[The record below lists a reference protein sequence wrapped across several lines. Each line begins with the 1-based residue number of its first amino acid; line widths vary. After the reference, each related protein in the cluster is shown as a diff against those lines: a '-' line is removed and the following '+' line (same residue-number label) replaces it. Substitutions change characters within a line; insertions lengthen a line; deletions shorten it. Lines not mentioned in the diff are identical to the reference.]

1 MPLEHAISHHLKRTA
16 ESETLLD
23 LRDKEFP
30 TEGPIETLLGQL
42 KQSFLAR
49 ISREHGSFIEGTT
62 EGAPGPLARELDAYL
77 NKERSFIELS
87 KTLMEQ
93 LKQMVDESKITLDG
107 HFFFF
112 LEKSLDNHMFHLFV
126 AGQTESLSLN
136 DKLELVPSYA
146 IDTGPSLFGI
156 KVDLAEWKERQ
167 NYAYLSLLPPRG
179 NRALSDAFTA
189 LTGFANGL
197 NKEEATLAFLEGI
210 EHYAKELPEEKVGD
224 YRNQVVEY
232 CMAQEEQDA
241 PVDLRGLAQSVEG
254 IDSDAFLRTVSEQ
267 TPDGEQELRVDRR
280 SLRRYV
286 KFAGREKDLA
296 ISFNSYQ
303 LNKRVHYYEDTDTL
317 SIEGVPSALRK
328 QLLAHMKA

>member
-1 MPLEHAISHHLKRTA
+1 MPLEHVIAHHLKRSA
-16 ESETLLD
+16 DSEAQLTLRGEEL
-23 LRDKEFP
+23 P
-30 TEGPIETLLGQL
+30 GEGHSETLLGQL

-49 ISREHGSFIEGTT
+49 ISREHGSFASEGSPAALPC
-62 EGAPGPLARELDAYL
+62 ELEAFLGRERNFVA
-77 NKERSFIELS
+77 LS
-87 KTLMEQ
+87 TALMEQ
-93 LKQMVDESKITLDG
+93 LKRVVEGSQIILDA

-112 LEKSLDNHMFHLFV
+112 IEKSLDHHLFHLFV

-136 DKLELVPSYA
+136 DRLELVPSYA
-146 IDTGPSLFGI
+146 IDTGPTLFGI
-156 KVDLAEWKERQ
+156 KVDLAEWKERKD
-167 NYAYLSLLPPRG
+167 YAYLSLLPPRG
-179 NRALSDAFTA
+179 NRALSEAFTE

-210 EHYAKELPEEKVGD
+210 ESYAHKLPEEKVGD

-241 PVDLRGLAQSVEG
+241 PVDIRALARSVEG
-254 IDSDAFLRTVSEQ
+254 IDSDAFLHTVAGQAEQ
-267 TPDGEQELRVDRR
+267 GFRVDRR

-296 ISFNSYQ
+296 ISFNAYQ

-328 QLLAHMKA
+328 QLLEHMKA

>member
-1 MPLEHAISHHLKRTA
+1 MPLEHAISHHLTRNA
-16 ESETLLD
+16 DSEAQLE
-23 LRDKEFP
+23 LRSQEFP
-30 TEGPIETLLGQL
+30 VEGPIETLLGQL
-42 KQSFLAR
+42 KHSFLAR
-49 ISREHGSFIEGTT
+49 ISREHGSFTS
-62 EGAPGPLARELDAYL
+62 EGAPAPLARELDAFL
-77 NKERSFIELS
+77 NKERNFTELS
-87 KTLMEQ
+87 QALMEQ
-93 LKQMVDESKITLDG
+93 FTLMAEESKFTLDG

-112 LEKSLDNHMFHLFV
+112 LEKSLDHHLFHLFV

-156 KVDLAEWKERQ
+156 KVDLAEWKERRD
-167 NYAYLSLLPPRG
+167 YAYLSLLPPRG
-179 NRALSDAFTA
+179 NRLLSEAFTT

-210 EHYAKELPEEKVGD
+210 EHYAKELPEEKVND

-232 CMAQEEQDA
+232 CIAQEEQDA
-241 PVDLRGLAQSVEG
+241 PVDLRGLAHSVEG
-254 IDSDAFLRTVSEQ
+254 IDSDAFLRSVTAQ
-267 TPDGEQELRVDRR
+267 APQGEQGLRVDRR

-328 QLLAHMKA
+328 QLLEHMKA

>member
-1 MPLEHAISHHLKRTA
+1 MPLEHAVSHHLKHTA
-16 ESETLLD
+16 DSETQLD
-23 LRDKEFP
+23 LRGEEFP
-30 TEGPIETLLGQL
+30 VEGPIETLMGQL

-49 ISREHGSFIEGTT
+49 ISREHGSFTT
-62 EGAPGPLARELDAYL
+62 EGAPPPLARELDAFL
-77 NKERSFIELS
+77 NKERSFVEMS

-93 LKQMVDESKITLDG
+93 FRQMVEGSKITLDS

-112 LEKSLDNHMFHLFV
+112 LEKSLDNHLFHLFI

-136 DKLELVPSYA
+136 NKLELVPSYA
-146 IDTGPSLFGI
+146 IDTGSTLFGI

-167 NYAYLSLLPPRG
+167 DYAYLSYLPPRG
-179 NRALSDAFTA
+179 NRPLNDAFTA

-232 CMAQEEQDA
+232 CMSQEEQDA

-267 TPDGEQELRVDRR
+267 TPDGEQELHVDRR

-286 KFAGREKDLA
+286 KFAGREKDIA

-317 SIEGVPSALRK
+317 SIEGIPSALRK
-328 QLLAHMKA
+328 QLLEHMKA